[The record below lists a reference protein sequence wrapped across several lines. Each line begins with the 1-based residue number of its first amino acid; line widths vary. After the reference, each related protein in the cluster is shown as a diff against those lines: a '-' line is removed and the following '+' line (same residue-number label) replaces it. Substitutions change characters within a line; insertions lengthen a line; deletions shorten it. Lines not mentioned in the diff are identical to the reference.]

1 VTAALRDVV
10 AVMYHSAGTR
20 TCRRERNM
28 RKTTAVAAVTV
39 MTLAALAM
47 AGCSSWF
54 ESPAKPAN
62 DAIAVANAHL
72 KVAAALETSVSA
84 GGSALQSLPYTP
96 TGSTDAVKITGAA
109 MEDLTKE
116 RAELLSAKTAID
128 GIEKLDVSQQFKSY
142 AKLESASIDARV
154 ALVDAES
161 RLYDAM
167 DRLYKTLADKSTK
180 VDVQEMITAI
190 QQMQSEVA
198 ALSDTAGQ
206 ASQAASDF
214 FNANKLGG

>member
-1 VTAALRDVV
+1 
-10 AVMYHSAGTR
+10 
-20 TCRRERNM
+20 M
-28 RKTTAVAAVTV
+28 RKTTAVIAV
-39 MTLAALAM
+39 AALVFAAFAM
-47 AGCSSWF
+47 SGCSAWF
-54 ESPAKPAN
+54 QSPAKPAN
-62 DAIAVANAHL
+62 DAIAVANTHL
-72 KVAAALETSVSA
+72 KAAAALETEVSA

-96 TGSTDAVKITGAA
+96 AGATDAVKITGTA

-116 RAELLSAKTAID
+116 RAELLSAKTAMD
-128 GIEKLDVSQQFKSY
+128 GIEKLDVSQPFKAY

-154 ALVDAES
+154 ALVDAET

-167 DRLYKTLADKSTK
+167 DRLYKALADTSTK

-198 ALSDTAGQ
+198 ALSETAGK

-214 FNANKLGG
+214 FTTNKLGG